1 MARQRANQTQQEPLT
16 EAAAQTVLAEE
27 TVIEA
32 QEAQQAQED
41 AQKLQEQQTEKA
53 MLATS
58 AAPIQSPSTVFVAM
72 NYPHNV
78 KFTVPDRDGMMCEIE
93 LQGNATELR
102 GKKMGILP
110 VGAYGITEI
119 DAGAWGYIK
128 AKYAG
133 LPLIRSGLIFAT
145 ERSER
150 YAQAAAAERKDVRN
164 GYEPVDPKKVT
175 TKPADKTDV

>member
-27 TVIEA
+27 TVIEV
-32 QEAQQAQED
+32 QE
-41 AQKLQEQQTEKA
+41 EQQTEEA
-53 MLATS
+53 MLA
-58 AAPIQSPSTVFVAM
+58 AATPLVQSPSTVFVAM

-119 DAGAWGYIK
+119 DADAWGYIK
-128 AKYAG
+128 SKYAG
-133 LPLIRSGLIFAT
+133 LPLIRNGLIFAT

-150 YAQAAAAERKDVRN
+150 YAEAAAAERKDARN
-164 GYEPVDPKKVT
+164 GYEPVDPKTAT
-175 TKPADKTDV
+175 TKPADKTDI